1 MKMSR
6 QNASISPP
14 KYLEELPFDSAM
26 GLVYSQLGLEPHK
39 HKVATGDFM
48 GMCTHDIACP
58 VCFDA
63 PAKMH
68 RDVTPGRCKQTVQP
82 CDSCTKGGYIIAKLP
97 RILTCWF
104 WWRE

>member
-1 MKMSR
+1 MTKPDTSTS
-6 QNASISPP
+6 NP

-39 HKVATGDFM
+39 HKIATGDFM

-63 PAKMH
+63 PAMMH
-68 RDVTPGRCKQTVQP
+68 RDVTPGQYKQTVQP
-82 CDSCTKGGYIIAKLP
+82 CDTCAKAGYVIAKLP
-97 RILTCWF
+97 RFIRNFF
-104 WWRE
+104 WWVR